1 MRLFAN
7 SPSSENI
14 FLAVMCCFALLLFL
28 TASVII
34 MLIIRQK
41 RFRLLILLVPMAIAT
56 YFLEQFIDCFRIG
69 DAKSR
74 IALMLV
80 ERFSRIPDIMIIAVM
95 LAIAVVEVLLL
106 RSIYL
111 REKYRITAMSVK
123 EAIDKPPVGILCYAP
138 GSRNLLVNYAMRD
151 LCRKT
156 TGAELINGETFAA
169 RLRTGDILPECKT
182 EKMIG
187 SEQVI
192 VLEDGTAWSIAEQE
206 LEYEKHGVRILLAY
220 NITKSYQKSVELTK
234 MQAELTALGQRLNKV
249 NQEIV
254 ALTTEREV
262 LNAKV
267 KMHDEMGSNLLAIKR
282 FILIEETDRNKD
294 ELIASLHRNVEF
306 LLGERETPSH
316 DEYALIIETAEKLGI
331 AVNVDGV
338 LPESEPQKHII
349 SVAIHECCT
358 NTLRHAHGNEL
369 NIRITTEGSMIVA
382 DFTNNGT
389 PPEGELSEG
398 GGLAS
403 LRELIEGAEGRMRVL
418 LEPEFIIRIELPKE
432 VQNAV

>member
-1 MRLFAN
+1 MRLFEN
-7 SPSSENI
+7 SPASENAL
-14 FLAVMCCFALLLFL
+14 LAAMCCFALLLFL
-28 TASVII
+28 TAATII
-34 MLIIRQK
+34 MLLIRQK
-41 RFRLLILLVPMAIAT
+41 RYRLLFLTVPMAIVT
-56 YFLEQFIDCFRIG
+56 FFLEQFLDAYRIG
-69 DAKSR
+69 DASSEIAKS
-74 IALMLV
+74 LV
-80 ERFSRIPDIMIIAVM
+80 ERFSRIPDIIVIAFL
-95 LAIAVVEVLLL
+95 LAIAVAEVLLI
-106 RSIYL
+106 RSIHL
-111 REKYRITAMSVK
+111 REKHRITAMSVK
-123 EAIDKPPVGILCYAP
+123 EAVDKPPVGILCYAP

-156 TGAELINGETFAA
+156 TGAELINGEAFAA

-182 EKMIG
+182 EKVG
-187 SEQVI
+187 DEPVI

-267 KMHDEMGSNLLAIKR
+267 KMHDEMGNNLLAIKR
-282 FILIEETDRNKD
+282 FILNEGTLSSKEELT
-294 ELIASLHRNVEF
+294 ASLHRNVEF
-306 LLGERETPSH
+306 LLGERETVSR
-316 DEYALIIETAEKLGI
+316 DEYALIIETAARLGV
-331 AVNVDGV
+331 AVKIRGV
-338 LPESEPQKHII
+338 LPESEPQKHILA
-349 SVAIHECCT
+349 VAIHECCT

-369 NIRITTEGSMIVA
+369 SIRVSDDGRYITA

-389 PPEGELSEG
+389 PPEGELQEK

-403 LRELIEGAEGRMRVL
+403 LRELTEGAEGRMSVL
-418 LEPEFIIRIELPKE
+418 FEPEFTIRIELPKE

>member
-1 MRLFAN
+1 MRIFEN
-7 SPSSENI
+7 SPASESVL
-14 FLAVMCCFALLLFL
+14 LAVMCCFALLLFL
-28 TASVII
+28 TAATII
-34 MLIIRQK
+34 MLLIRQK
-41 RFRLLILLVPMAIAT
+41 RYRLLFLTVPMAIVT
-56 YFLEQFIDCFRIG
+56 FFLEQFLDAYRIW
-69 DAKSR
+69 DASSEIAKS
-74 IALMLV
+74 LV
-80 ERFSRIPDIMIIAVM
+80 ERFSRIPDIIVIAVL
-95 LAIAVVEVLLL
+95 LAIAVAEVLLI
-106 RSIYL
+106 RSIHL
-111 REKYRITAMSVK
+111 REKHRITAMSVK
-123 EAIDKPPVGILCYAP
+123 EAMDKPPVGILCYAP

-156 TGAELINGETFAA
+156 TGAELINGEAFAA

-182 EKMIG
+182 EKIG
-187 SEQVI
+187 SEPVI

-267 KMHDEMGSNLLAIKR
+267 KMHDEMGGNLLAIKR
-282 FILIEETDRNKD
+282 FILNEATDRNKA
-294 ELIASLHRNVEF
+294 ELISSLHRSVDF
-306 LLGERETPSH
+306 LLSEKEASLR

-369 NIRITTEGSMIVA
+369 NIRISTEGSMIVA

-398 GGLAS
+398 GGLTS

-432 VQNAV
+432 VQNAI

>member
-1 MRLFAN
+1 MRLFEN
-7 SPSSENI
+7 SPASENAL
-14 FLAVMCCFALLLFL
+14 LAAMCCFALLLFL
-28 TASVII
+28 TAATII
-34 MLIIRQK
+34 MLLIRQK
-41 RFRLLILLVPMAIAT
+41 RYRLLFLTVPMAIVT
-56 YFLEQFIDCFRIG
+56 FFLEQFLDAYRIG
-69 DAKSR
+69 DASSKFGK
-74 IALMLV
+74 LLV
-80 ERFSRIPDIMIIAVM
+80 ERFSRIPDIVVIAIL
-95 LAIAVVEVLLL
+95 LAIAVAEVLLI
-106 RSIYL
+106 RSIHL
-111 REKYRITAMSVK
+111 REKHRITAMSVK
-123 EAIDKPPVGILCYAP
+123 EAVDKPPVGILCYAP

-156 TGAELINGETFAA
+156 TGAELINGEAFAA

-182 EKMIG
+182 EKVG
-187 SEQVI
+187 DEPVI

-220 NITKSYQKSVELTK
+220 NITKSYQKSIELTR

-267 KMHDEMGSNLLAIKR
+267 KVHDEMGNNLLAIKH
-282 FILIEETDRNKD
+282 FILNEGTLSSKEELT
-294 ELIASLHRNVEF
+294 ASLHRNVEF
-306 LLGERETPSH
+306 LLGERETVSR
-316 DEYALIIETAEKLGI
+316 DEYSLIIETAARLGV
-331 AVNVDGV
+331 AVKIRGV
-338 LPESEPQKHII
+338 LPESEPQKHILA
-349 SVAIHECCT
+349 VAIHECCT

-369 NIRITTEGSMIVA
+369 SIHVSDDGRYITA

-389 PPEGELSEG
+389 PPEGELQEK

-403 LRELIEGAEGRMRVL
+403 LRELTEGAEGRMSVL
-418 LEPEFIIRIELPKE
+418 FEPEFTIRIELPKE